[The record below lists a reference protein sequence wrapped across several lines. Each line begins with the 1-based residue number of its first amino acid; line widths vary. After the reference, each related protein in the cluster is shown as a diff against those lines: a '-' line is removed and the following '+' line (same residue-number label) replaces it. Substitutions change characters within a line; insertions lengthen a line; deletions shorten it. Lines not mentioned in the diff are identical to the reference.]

1 MSSDHRSSATK
12 KEAPIFSL
20 LSHDEPAP
28 RDLDN
33 TALGTVK
40 LVNVSKDYGR
50 TKALTGAN
58 ISIQAGE
65 LFSILGPSGSGKST
79 LLHLIAGFTE
89 PSAGEIYIS
98 GIPITPTPAH
108 KRGLGVVFQSY
119 NLFPHMN
126 VFENVAYPLTVR
138 GMKSTT
144 ASERV
149 REVLALVGMDGA
161 ESKLP
166 SQLSGGQQQRIAIAR
181 AIVFEPAVLLMD
193 EPMSALDRKI
203 RDSMQVEFRRLQRRL
218 GITMIYVT
226 HDQEEALMMS
236 DRLAVVKDGN
246 IEHCGSPQD
255 VYNSPR
261 SLFVAQFIGDSHTL
275 EGELVS
281 RDGSGSALARLK
293 NGDLVGCKL
302 FSGEVGQTVALNV
315 RTERLTIN
323 DLKPADPGTNL
334 VLDGK
339 VSEILF
345 KGITVRYV
353 VETAVGELIATSINP
368 ESANAIS
375 RGDNVVLTSDAQ
387 NIRCFRS

>member
-1 MSSDHRSSATK
+1 MDKSS
-12 KEAPIFSL
+12 
-20 LSHDEPAP
+20 
-28 RDLDN
+28 
-33 TALGTVK
+33 LGTVR
-40 LVNVSKDYGR
+40 LVNVSKEYGP
-50 TKALTGAN
+50 TKALTDAN
-58 ISIQAGE
+58 ITIQAGE

-89 PSAGEIYIS
+89 PSSGEIYIS
-98 GIPITPTPAH
+98 GMPITRTPAH

-138 GMKSTT
+138 GMKGTT
-144 ASERV
+144 AFERV

-166 SQLSGGQQQRIAIAR
+166 HQLSGGQQQRIAIAR

-236 DRLAVVKDGN
+236 DRLAVVKEGN
-246 IEHCGSPQD
+246 IEHCGSPEEI
-255 VYNSPR
+255 YNSPQ
-261 SLFVAQFIGDSHTL
+261 SLFVAQFIGDSHTF
-275 EGELVS
+275 EGNLIS
-281 RDGSGSALARLK
+281 RDRTDRAVAKLK
-293 NGDLVGCKL
+293 NGDVIGCKH

-315 RTERLTIN
+315 RTERLAIGH
-323 DLKPADPGTNL
+323 LRPADPGTNL
-334 VLDGK
+334 VLGGK

-353 VETAVGELIATSINP
+353 VETAIGELIATSINP
-368 ESANAIS
+368 ETTYAFS
-375 RGDNVVLTSDAQ
+375 RGDDVVLTSDAH
-387 NIRCFRS
+387 NVRCFQSRGL